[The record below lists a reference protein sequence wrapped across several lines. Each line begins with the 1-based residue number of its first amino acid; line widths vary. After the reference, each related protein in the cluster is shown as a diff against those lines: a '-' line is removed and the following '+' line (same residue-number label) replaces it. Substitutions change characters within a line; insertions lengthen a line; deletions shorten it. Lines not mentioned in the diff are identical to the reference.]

1 MEYID
6 LLIATA
12 SEYLQYEDIL
22 FYLSKTKLIKL
33 TYLVEYYYYRNN
45 QKRLTN
51 EEWFFYLY
59 GPYLFNYDEYLKRS
73 PFSIEEVNEESDF
86 KVVVR
91 DEDYFRKENIT
102 DFDVKQLIKKIV
114 AEYGNKN
121 LNEILDFIYFETE
134 PMLYADRRGDKLD
147 FSHIQPRPKIK
158 KQLLE
163 NKEIYSIIEK
173 YKIRVKNARAI

>member
-59 GPYLFNYDEYLKRS
+59 GPYLFNYDEYLKDLHSALRRS
-73 PFSIEEVNEESDF
+73 MR
-86 KVVVR
+86 KV
-91 DEDYFRKENIT
+91 
-102 DFDVKQLIKKIV
+102 
-114 AEYGNKN
+114 
-121 LNEILDFIYFETE
+121 IL
-134 PMLYADRRGDKLD
+134 K
-147 FSHIQPRPKIK
+147 
-158 KQLLE
+158 
-163 NKEIYSIIEK
+163 
-173 YKIRVKNARAI
+173 